1 MAPREYPLTAAYAKF
16 VNAGLIEHIGQGG
29 KPASLPAGVQNATQD
44 LTKNQND
51 RIKKHLENEVNRI
64 LEGQSAVLDM
74 GPKYKGTSEDAKK
87 FLQEILELAEKANI
101 DNAHAA
107 LEKVNSFSPAA
118 LETEDIEVSDAPQ
131 PGISEPAAPVGAAAA
146 QVKETKPEEESRE
159 DEAPGAASPEEEIP
173 EEEIPEEEIP
183 EEESPQEESPQE
195 ESPEEE
201 APGVASPELQPRSG
215 VRTYGKGRRFP
226 AGETAEAFETENIP
240 WTKGDPHDWPWWT
253 YPLPNGGAIMA
264 EKKTQ
269 RTDRRRSAPISYYL
283 VEIPVQQEKDGAAV
297 TLYQHKLVRYSDYPT
312 EIDEWKRISEETG
325 QERCVFT
332 ATDPAGM
339 RDGKNYTFLRLEF
352 VAPLTRLSKNGDSP
366 SSLTSEAECVI
377 YAQGYDKPVFLV
389 TSQFKRA
396 RGVGDKKGKL
406 LISRVCAR
414 DGQLIPARTEAKRI
428 WYTNRACPDNAEEL
442 ELLDDSRAS
451 TALPHGQQEQ
461 QGIDED
467 ALFGRVQTYV
477 DRRFADFSTELSAA
491 VASSIADEMAKLTIN
506 VGSMI
511 EAQIQTHMSRGGN
524 RETPSSTNADLR
536 YNTARREAIGR
547 TPQSAATTPRIR
559 ERTLPP
565 GFLPSPPRATPLHQS
580 IEA

>member
-16 VNAGLIEHIGQGG
+16 VNAGLIEHIGQ
-29 KPASLPAGVQNATQD
+29 
-44 LTKNQND
+44 
-51 RIKKHLENEVNRI
+51 
-64 LEGQSAVLDM
+64 GQSAVLDM

-159 DEAPGAASPEEEIP
+159 DEAPGAASPEEEIPEEEIPEEEIP

-511 EAQIQTHMSRGGN
+511 EAQIQTH
-524 RETPSSTNADLR
+524 
-536 YNTARREAIGR
+536 
-547 TPQSAATTPRIR
+547 
-559 ERTLPP
+559 
-565 GFLPSPPRATPLHQS
+565 
-580 IEA
+580 

>member
-173 EEEIPEEEIP
+173 EEESPQ
-183 EEESPQEESPQE
+183 EESPQEESPQE
-195 ESPEEE
+195 ESP
-201 APGVASPELQPRSG
+201 A
-215 VRTYGKGRRFP
+215 
-226 AGETAEAFETENIP
+226 
-240 WTKGDPHDWPWWT
+240 
-253 YPLPNGGAIMA
+253 
-264 EKKTQ
+264 
-269 RTDRRRSAPISYYL
+269 
-283 VEIPVQQEKDGAAV
+283 QEKDGAVV

-332 ATDPAGM
+332 ATDPEGK

-396 RGVGDKKGKL
+396 HGVGDKKGKL

-414 DGQLIPARTEAKRI
+414 DGQPIPARTEAKRI

-442 ELLDDSRAS
+442 ELLDDSRTSA
-451 TALPHGQQEQ
+451 ALPHGQQGQ

-467 ALFGRVQTYV
+467 ALFGRVEAYV

-524 RETPSSTNADLR
+524 RETPSPTNADLR

-565 GFLPSPPRATPLHQS
+565 GFLPSPPRASPLHQS

>member
-173 EEEIPEEEIP
+173 EEESLNCNRDP
-183 EEESPQEESPQE
+183 
-195 ESPEEE
+195 
-201 APGVASPELQPRSG
+201 AS
-215 VRTYGKGRRFP
+215 
-226 AGETAEAFETENIP
+226 NIP

-269 RTDRRRSAPISYYL
+269 RTDMRRSAPISYYL

-332 ATDPAGM
+332 ATDPEGK

-389 TSQFKRA
+389 T
-396 RGVGDKKGKL
+396 
-406 LISRVCAR
+406 
-414 DGQLIPARTEAKRI
+414 
-428 WYTNRACPDNAEEL
+428 
-442 ELLDDSRAS
+442 
-451 TALPHGQQEQ
+451 
-461 QGIDED
+461 
-467 ALFGRVQTYV
+467 
-477 DRRFADFSTELSAA
+477 
-491 VASSIADEMAKLTIN
+491 
-506 VGSMI
+506 
-511 EAQIQTHMSRGGN
+511 
-524 RETPSSTNADLR
+524 
-536 YNTARREAIGR
+536 
-547 TPQSAATTPRIR
+547 
-559 ERTLPP
+559 
-565 GFLPSPPRATPLHQS
+565 
-580 IEA
+580 

>member
-131 PGISEPAAPVGAAAA
+131 PGISEPAAP
-146 QVKETKPEEESRE
+146 TKHLARLHPKRKYQKRNR
-159 DEAPGAASPEEEIP
+159 PKRNHPKRNHP
-173 EEEIPEEEIP
+173 KRNHP
-183 EEESPQEESPQE
+183 
-195 ESPEEE
+195 
-201 APGVASPELQPRSG
+201 
-215 VRTYGKGRRFP
+215 
-226 AGETAEAFETENIP
+226 
-240 WTKGDPHDWPWWT
+240 
-253 YPLPNGGAIMA
+253 MA

-332 ATDPAGM
+332 ATDPEGK

-389 TSQFKRA
+389 SSQFKRA
-396 RGVGDKKGKL
+396 HGVGDKKGKL

-414 DGQLIPARTEAKRI
+414 DGQPIPARTEAKRI

-442 ELLDDSRAS
+442 KLLDDSRTSA
-451 TALPHGQQEQ
+451 ALPHGQQGQ

-467 ALFGRVQTYV
+467 ALFGRVEAYV

-524 RETPSSTNADLR
+524 RETPSPTNADLR

-565 GFLPSPPRATPLHQS
+565 GFLPSPPRASPLHQS

>member
-159 DEAPGAASPEEEIP
+159 DEAPG
-173 EEEIPEEEIP
+173 
-183 EEESPQEESPQE
+183 
-195 ESPEEE
+195 
-201 APGVASPELQPRSG
+201 
-215 VRTYGKGRRFP
+215 
-226 AGETAEAFETENIP
+226 
-240 WTKGDPHDWPWWT
+240 
-253 YPLPNGGAIMA
+253 
-264 EKKTQ
+264 
-269 RTDRRRSAPISYYL
+269 DRRRSAPISYYL
-283 VEIPVQQEKDGAAV
+283 VEIPVQQEKDGAVV

-332 ATDPAGM
+332 ATDPEGK

-396 RGVGDKKGKL
+396 HGVGDKKGKL

-414 DGQLIPARTEAKRI
+414 DGQAIPARTEAKRI

-442 ELLDDSRAS
+442 KLLDDSRTSA
-451 TALPHGQQEQ
+451 ALPHGQQGQ

-467 ALFGRVQTYV
+467 ALFGRVQAYV

-524 RETPSSTNADLR
+524 RETPSPTNADLR

-565 GFLPSPPRATPLHQS
+565 GFLPSPPRASPLHQS